1 MQRLLS
7 ALKSFP
13 LAILDVFLKSLL
25 LIVYV
30 LTALPLGLLW
40 RRLKPHPSWVRAST
54 TRWSLP
60 DKSRHPETLEAA
72 RRQF

>member
-30 LTALPLGLLW
+30 LTALPLGLL
-40 RRLKPHPSWVRAST
+40 SAAAQAASF
-54 TRWSLP
+54 LGAGLH
-60 DKSRHPETLEAA
+60 DALEPP
-72 RRQF
+72 R